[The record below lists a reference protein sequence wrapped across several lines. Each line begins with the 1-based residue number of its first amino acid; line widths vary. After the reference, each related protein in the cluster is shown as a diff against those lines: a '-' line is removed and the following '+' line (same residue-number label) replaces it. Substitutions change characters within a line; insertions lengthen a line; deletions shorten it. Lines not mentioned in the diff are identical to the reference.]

1 MSIKITVFPQKMKT
15 TFLSSDKSIFPIYNL
30 NYIVAQKRN
39 SVSSIVREN
48 DKSEGKKSYFDRE
61 R

>member
-1 MSIKITVFPQKMKT
+1 MKT